1 MRFLW
6 STHTEALR
14 PAPVKSPGAL
24 ADVPVAVR
32 PVSGLPAA
40 RAPRVKRSR
49 LAAYASASAAV
60 VAQTP
65 EVEYLRSRLAAYE
78 ATTPRDVTAP
88 IPTMEVTDAAVF
100 VIHHGDRRH
109 PLDLVFDPP
118 EGGAPQAIAPEV
130 AFQNAAVEAARAGI
144 ARRVSELEEDVQTA
158 ERERRESNDEIAQ
171 LVAERTA
178 ASETRRHAIES
189 GRIDLTPARVPSL
202 IRIFLWRAWLIAT
215 VLGEWAAFFL
225 ATANMNG
232 VDPTALEAE
241 WAAGAAWAIIGSALT
256 AATVAGGMFI
266 LAEWAAE
273 RLRAAITADATPERA
288 FQLSTATVAM
298 VYVALV
304 LVTVAV
310 MRSQLGTAGQI
321 DSAAVLRYAILT
333 SAPLLAAVCVQ
344 SRLGDLVA
352 ARTAA
357 RMRLGTPDRHGVV
370 AELRKADEHGWI
382 AERERLRAE
391 RNDSIAAILRLQA
404 SVAGGDQA
412 LRDVAR
418 FETSVVSIWCDAV
431 KAAMAR
437 DKAAFR
443 ICARLLPKREHLLA
457 KTEPTAG
464 ALIQMRR
471 VRRTA

>member
-1 MRFLW
+1 
-6 STHTEALR
+6 
-14 PAPVKSPGAL
+14 
-24 ADVPVAVR
+24 
-32 PVSGLPAA
+32 
-40 RAPRVKRSR
+40 VKRSR

-65 EVEYLRSRLAAYE
+65 EVEYLRTRLAAYE

-88 IPTMEVTDAAVF
+88 IPNLEVTDAAVF

-130 AFQNAAVEAARAGI
+130 AFQNAAVEAARAAI
-144 ARRVSELEEDVQTA
+144 ARRASELEEDVQTV
-158 ERERRESNDEIAQ
+158 ERELRETNDEIAQ

-189 GRIDLTPARVPSL
+189 GRIDLTPTRVPSL
-202 IRIFLWRAWLIAT
+202 IRIFLWRAWLVAT
-215 VLGEWAAFFL
+215 VLGEWATFFL
-225 ATANMNG
+225 ATVNMNG
-232 VDPTALEAE
+232 ADPTALEAE
-241 WAAGAAWAIIGSALT
+241 WAAGAAWAIIGAALT

-266 LAEWAAE
+266 LAEWAAA
-273 RLRAAITADATPERA
+273 RLRVAITNDATRERT
-288 FQLSTATVAM
+288 FQLSTATIAM
-298 VYVALV
+298 AYVALV

-310 MRSQLGTAGQI
+310 MRAQLGTAGQI

-344 SRLGDLVA
+344 SRLSNLEA

-357 RMRLGTPDRHGVV
+357 RTRLGTPDRHGVV
-370 AELRKADEHGWI
+370 SDLRKAGEYEWI

-391 RNDSIAAILRLQA
+391 RNDSIAGILRLQA

-418 FETSVVSIWCDAV
+418 FETSVVSTWLDVV

-443 ICARLLPKREHLLA
+443 LCARLLKREHLLA
-457 KTEPTAG
+457 RTEPTTG